1 MKKIL
6 IMLMITLVIEET
18 YSQWHWQNPK
28 PTGNDI
34 RDIHFIAG
42 TDIGWFVGY
51 NGTIFKTTN
60 AGVSWHDQSIDPQYD
75 ITCVFALDQNH
86 VWIATGG
93 FEISGVKYEYFKIF
107 LSSDGGNQW
116 IEQMDGAK
124 LTSDT
129 LNLRR
134 CSIWS
139 LSFLNEMVG
148 WAVGDSGL
156 ILKTTNSGNNWDLYD
171 RVFDF
176 SLEKVQFINDTLGF
190 ISGGVL
196 SPPLRNPPTTLSI
209 SKGIILRTTDSGT
222 QWDTL
227 YSDTLDIHNAYFRSA
242 TLGWA
247 LGTSI
252 WVDTFEEGNYRN
264 FFLKTSDGGMSW
276 QKSFRGT
283 YSPDE
288 GIFFSSDLNGWVV
301 GPWGSMMT
309 TTDGGEFWSY
319 SDPTQ
324 RFVNRLHAIYFLD
337 PMHGYIVGSDGA
349 ILQSTDSGQSWSH
362 YDQKLFSGVIDDIFF
377 VSPDTGWF
385 VQSDL
390 YRTTDGGESWNTSG
404 LSGLK
409 RIYCYDR
416 NHCWACGYNG
426 KIVISSDAGSTW
438 IEQNS
443 GVTDWL
449 TAIRFANPQIGWTG
463 GGGTTILKTTNGG
476 NTWFIQ
482 TTLGTGLDRIFTL
495 DSNNVWL
502 LGTHGVAHTTDG
514 GLTWLPLEPGQPY
527 PFYFL
532 NHDTGW
538 AATADTIYRTFNG
551 GYTWQ
556 ALGRRP
562 FSFYTVFADVNNGW
576 SRTTSIV
583 QRTTDSGAS
592 WETEIQT
599 DVYHMLWHI
608 HFLDSIHGWVA
619 GDGGTLIR
627 YGYPEKITS
636 INENSNENISKFQLF
651 QNYPNPFN
659 STTTIKFEIQNK
671 SHVILKIYDILGRE
685 VRTLIDNIE
694 QPGNYTIMWNGKNHT
709 GLVMPSGIYFYV
721 LTYNKSDS
729 DGNNHSFRQVKKLL
743 FIK

>member
-1 MKKIL
+1 MKKIF
-6 IMLMITLVIEET
+6 LMMMIIIGTTAT
-18 YSQWHWQNPK
+18 YSQWVWQSPK

-34 RDIHFIAG
+34 RDVHFIAG

-51 NGTIFKTTN
+51 NGTIFKTTD
-60 AGVSWHDQSIDPQYD
+60 AGKKWLEQSIEPQYD
-75 ITCVFALDQNH
+75 FTSVFALDPNH

-93 FEISGVKYEYFKIF
+93 FEDGSVTYNYFKIF
-107 LSSDGGNQW
+107 FSSDGGSQW
-116 IEQMDGAK
+116 IEQMDGVE

-139 LSFLNEMVG
+139 LSFIDDMIG

-156 ILKTTNSGNNWDLYD
+156 ILKTTDGGNNWNLYD
-171 RVFDF
+171 RVFNY
-176 SLEKVQFINDTLGF
+176 SLEKVQFIDGTLGF
-190 ISGGVL
+190 ISGGIL
-196 SPPLRNPPTTLSI
+196 APSHPPTTLSI

-247 LGTSI
+247 LGTSM
-252 WVDTFEEGNYRN
+252 WVDIWGEGNYRN
-264 FFLKTSDGGMSW
+264 FLLKTSDGGISW
-276 QKSFRGT
+276 QKSFWGT
-283 YSPDE
+283 YSPKE

-301 GPWGSMMT
+301 GPWGSLMT
-309 TTDGGEFWSY
+309 TTDGGKFWSY
-319 SDPTQ
+319 SNPTQ
-324 RFVNRLHAIYFLD
+324 RFVNRLRAIYFSD

-362 YDQKLFSGVIDDIFF
+362 YDQKLFGGVIDDIFF
-377 VSPDTGWF
+377 VNSDTGWF

-390 YRTTDGGESWNTSG
+390 YRTTDGGESWNPSG
-404 LSGLK
+404 LSGLR

-416 NHCWACGYNG
+416 SHCWACGYNG
-426 KIVISSDAGSTW
+426 KIVFSSDAGITW
-438 IEQNS
+438 TEQNS

-449 TAIRFANPQIGWTG
+449 TAIKFVNTQIGWTG

-476 NTWFIQ
+476 SIWFTQ

-514 GLTWLPLEPGQPY
+514 GLTWLPNKLGQPS
-527 PFYFL
+527 PLFFL
-532 NHDTGW
+532 NRDTGW
-538 AATADTIYRTFNG
+538 AATRDSIYRTFDG
-551 GYTWQ
+551 GYTWE

-562 FSFYTVFADVNNGW
+562 ISVYTVFADVNFGW
-576 SRTTSIV
+576 SRQTSIV
-583 QRTTDSGAS
+583 HRTTNSGAS
-592 WETEIQT
+592 WESELQT
-599 DVYHMLWHI
+599 DVYHMLWSI
-608 HFLDSIHGWVA
+608 HFVDSSHGWVA
-619 GDGGTLIR
+619 GNGGTLIR
-627 YGYPEKITS
+627 YGYPEKTTS
-636 INENSNENISKFQLF
+636 VDENSSENISKYQLF

-659 STTTIKFEIQNK
+659 STTNIKYEIQNK
-671 SHVILKIYDILGRE
+671 SHVILKIYDILGKE
-685 VRTLIDNIE
+685 VRTLINNIN
-694 QPGNYTIMWNGKNHT
+694 QPGNYTVTWDGKNYN
-709 GLVMPSGIYFYV
+709 GLDMPSGVYFYV
-721 LTYNKSDS
+721 LTYDKLNSNEDKYL
-729 DGNNHSFRQVKKLL
+729 FRQVKKLL